1 MTAVWKPSASWCV
14 VWRRRRSS
22 WPDLRAA
29 YGRKESSSMQLGF
42 ALPHIGPIATKANIH
57 QAAQTAEALEYHS
70 LWTNE
75 RVLVPLQAKT
85 PYPGT
90 ADGKL
95 NPEYDTVFEHLTAL
109 TYAAAITSKIRLG
122 VSVINIPFYNPVM
135 LGRRVATMDQLSDGR
150 VTLGVGLA
158 WSEDECDVNNVPF
171 RQRGRIGEEAI
182 EALKAVWGP
191 DPVEYHGRY
200 FTIPPSKIGP
210 KPVQQP
216 HPPILVGAFAPKAL
230 DRAGRLA
237 DGFTGCCAPVD
248 ALISMMHAVKQAASE
263 RGRDVDTLQFVMRCL
278 VTRTDQPVEDPNR
291 PVAVGSWE
299 QIREDVI
306 KMRDAGVDEVFFDLA
321 FQPDNTDRGTL
332 MRYLERFRGIAE
344 AAPAGV

>member
-1 MTAVWKPSASWCV
+1 MK
-14 VWRRRRSS
+14 
-22 WPDLRAA
+22 
-29 YGRKESSSMQLGF
+29 LGF
-42 ALPHIGPIATKANIH
+42 ALPHIGPIATRDNIRK
-57 QAAQTAEALEYHS
+57 AAQEAEALDYHS

-75 RVLVPLQAKT
+75 RVLVPVNPKT

-95 NPEYDTVFEHLTAL
+95 NPEYDTVFENLTVL
-109 TYAAAITSKIRLG
+109 TYASAITSRIRLG

-171 RQRGRIGEEAI
+171 RERGRIGEEAI

-191 DPVEYHGRY
+191 DPVEYHGKY
-200 FTIPPSKIGP
+200 FKIPPSVIGP
-210 KPVQQP
+210 KPVQKP
-216 HPPILVGAFAPKAL
+216 HPPILVGAFMPKAL

-237 DGFTGCCAPVD
+237 NGFTGCCAPVD
-248 ALISMMHAVKQAASE
+248 ALISMMNSVRTAAQQ
-263 RGRDVDTLQFVMRCL
+263 RGRDVDSLQWVMRCL
-278 VTRTDQPVEDPNR
+278 VTRTDSPVSEANR

-299 QIREDVI
+299 QIREDTA
-306 KMRDAGVDEVFFDLA
+306 KLAAAGVTETFFDVA
-321 FQPDNTDRGTL
+321 FQPDVDDL
-332 MRYLERFRGIAE
+332 ASYLRYMEQFRAILE
-344 AAPAGV
+344 APVAV

>member
-1 MTAVWKPSASWCV
+1 MK
-14 VWRRRRSS
+14 
-22 WPDLRAA
+22 
-29 YGRKESSSMQLGF
+29 LGF
-42 ALPHIGPIATKANIH
+42 ALPHIGPIATRDNIR
-57 QAAQTAEALEYHS
+57 QAAQAAEALDYPS

-75 RVLVPLQAKT
+75 RVLAPVSPKT

-90 ADGKL
+90 ADGVL
-95 NPEYDTVFEHLTAL
+95 NPEYDTVFEHMTAL
-109 TYAAAITSKIRLG
+109 TYASAITSRIRLG
-122 VSVINIPFYNPVM
+122 ISVINIPFYNPVM

-150 VTLGVGLA
+150 ITLGVGLA

-200 FTIPPSKIGP
+200 FNIPPSVIGP

-248 ALISMMHAVKQAASE
+248 ALIAMMNAVKAAATE
-263 RGRDVDTLQFVMRCL
+263 RGRDGEALQYVMRCI
-278 VTRTDQPVEDPNR
+278 VTRTDQPVEGPNR
-291 PVAVGSWE
+291 PVAVGTWD
-299 QIREDVI
+299 QIRADAQ
-306 KMRDAGVDEVFFDLA
+306 KLADAGVDESFFDVS
-321 FQPDNTDRGTL
+321 FQPDVNDL
-332 MRYLERFRGIAE
+332 KSYLGYMDRFRAILEVPVA
-344 AAPAGV
+344 V

>member
-1 MTAVWKPSASWCV
+1 MK
-14 VWRRRRSS
+14 
-22 WPDLRAA
+22 
-29 YGRKESSSMQLGF
+29 LGF
-42 ALPHIGPIATKANIH
+42 ALPHIGPIATKHNIRK
-57 QAAQTAEALEYHS
+57 AAQAAEALEYHS

-75 RVLVPLQAKT
+75 RVLVPVNAKT
-85 PYPGT
+85 PYPGS

-95 NPEYDTVFEHLTAL
+95 NPEYDTVFEHMTVL
-109 TYAAAITSKIRLG
+109 TYASAITSRIRLG

-200 FTIPPSKIGP
+200 FNILPSAIGP
-210 KPVQQP
+210 KPVQKP
-216 HPPILVGAFAPKAL
+216 HPPILVGAFMPRAL

-248 ALISMMHAVKQAASE
+248 ALISMMSSVKAAARA
-263 RGRDVDTLQFVMRCL
+263 RGRDVDALQFVMRCL
-278 VTRTDQPVEDPNR
+278 VTRTDQPVEDVNR
-291 PVAVGSWE
+291 PVAVGSWD
-299 QIREDVI
+299 QIRADTQ
-306 KMRDAGVDEVFFDLA
+306 KLADAGVTETFFDVA
-321 FQPDNTDRGTL
+321 FQPDVDDLTSYL
-332 MRYLERFRGIAE
+332 RYLERFRAILE
-344 AAPAGV
+344 APVAV

>member
-1 MTAVWKPSASWCV
+1 MK
-14 VWRRRRSS
+14 
-22 WPDLRAA
+22 
-29 YGRKESSSMQLGF
+29 LGF
-42 ALPHIGPIATKANIH
+42 ALPHIGPIATRDNIR
-57 QAAQTAEALEYHS
+57 QAAQAAEALDYSS

-75 RVLVPLQAKT
+75 RVLAPVSPKT

-90 ADGKL
+90 ADGVL
-95 NPEYDTVFEHLTAL
+95 NPEYDTVFEHMTAL
-109 TYAAAITSKIRLG
+109 TYASAITSRIRLG
-122 VSVINIPFYNPVM
+122 ISVINIPFYNPVM

-150 VTLGVGLA
+150 ITLGVGLA

-200 FTIPPSKIGP
+200 FNIPPSVIGP

-216 HPPILVGAFAPKAL
+216 HPPILVGAFMPKAL

-248 ALISMMHAVKQAASE
+248 VLISSMNVVKEAARA
-263 RGRDVDTLQFVMRCL
+263 RGRDVEALQFVMRCI
-278 VTRTDQPVEDPNR
+278 VTHTQQPIEGPNR
-291 PVAVGSWE
+291 VVATGSWD
-299 QIREDVI
+299 QIRDDVR
-306 KMRDAGVDEVFFDLA
+306 KMSEAGVDEAFFDVS
-321 FQPDNTDRGTL
+321 FQPGVKDL
-332 MRYLERFRGIAE
+332 SSYLRYMQDFRAVID
-344 AAPAGV
+344 APVAV